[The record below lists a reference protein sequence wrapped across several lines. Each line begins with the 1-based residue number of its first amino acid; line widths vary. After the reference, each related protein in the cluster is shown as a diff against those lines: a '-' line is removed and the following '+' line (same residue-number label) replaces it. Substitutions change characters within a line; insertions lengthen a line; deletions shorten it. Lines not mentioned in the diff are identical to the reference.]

1 MELGQKGTVV
11 PWQTRVAPQH
21 QPHVHKRLQLWND
34 GRMLWLAQR
43 FAIINDLGLRHVV
56 LQLELVNGKAIGG
69 SIKVAAQ

>member
-21 QPHVHKRLQLWND
+21 QPHKRLQLWND

-43 FAIINDLGLRHVV
+43 CASINDVGLRHVV
-56 LQLELVNGKAIGG
+56 LKLELVNGKALGG
-69 SIKVAAQ
+69 SIKAAAQ